1 MLTSKMEE
9 PDGGFAQRVGLWRPV
24 LAYVDVV
31 DRISDKLG
39 TFSMYVSVILVA
51 IGFLNVILRYVGQWL
66 GIRLTSNMVIE
77 LQWYLF
83 AVIFLLAF
91 GYNLRHNI
99 NVRVDF
105 WFANQPQRRK
115 AWIDFVGH
123 IIALLPFCVLAL
135 WVSWDPIL
143 RSWGLGPDGII
154 DLGRWEVSPDPS
166 GLPRAPIKSL
176 IIVGFALLLLQ
187 AIAEMVKLTA
197 VLTGHEEY
205 AEIEEHVGPL
215 RIE

>member
-1 MLTSKMEE
+1 MSSRVDE
-9 PDGGFAQRVGLWRPV
+9 PEGGFAARIGAWRPV
-24 LAYVDVV
+24 LAFVDWM
-31 DRISDKLG
+31 DRVSDRLG
-39 TFSMYVSVILVA
+39 AFSMYVSIVLVGV
-51 IGFLNVILRYVGQWL
+51 GFLNVILRYVGQWL
-66 GIRLTSNMVIE
+66 GVRLTSNLVIE

-83 AVIFLLAF
+83 SIIFLLAF

-123 IIALLPFCVLAL
+123 VVGLLPFCILAL

-143 RSWGLGPDGII
+143 RSWGLGPDGVI
-154 DLGRWEVSPDPS
+154 DLGRWEQSPDPS

-176 IIVGFALLLLQ
+176 ILVGFGLLLAQ
-187 AIAEMVKLTA
+187 AIAEMAKLVA
-197 VLTGHEEY
+197 ILTGHEEY
-205 AEIEEHVGPL
+205 AEIEEHEAPL

>member
-1 MLTSKMEE
+1 MEAPE
-9 PDGGFAQRVGLWRPV
+9 GGFADRVGLWRPV
-24 LAYVDVV
+24 LAYVDIV
-31 DRISDKLG
+31 DRISDRLG
-39 TFSMYVSVILVA
+39 AFSMYVSILLVA

-83 AVIFLLAF
+83 AVIFLFAF

-105 WFANQPQRRK
+105 WFANQSQRRK

-176 IIVGFALLLLQ
+176 IIVGFGLLLLQ
-187 AIAEMVKLTA
+187 GIAEMAKLTA
-197 VLTGHEEY
+197 ILTGHEEY
-205 AEIEEHVGPL
+205 AEIEEHDAPL

>member
-1 MLTSKMEE
+1 MTQRMDT
-9 PDGGFAQRVGLWRPV
+9 PDGGFADRIGGWRPI
-24 LAYVDVV
+24 LAYVDFI

-39 TFSMYVSVILVA
+39 SFSTVLSIILVA

-77 LQWYLF
+77 LQWYFF
-83 AVIFLLAF
+83 ATIFLLAF
-91 GYNLRHNI
+91 GYNMRHNV

-105 WFANQPQRRK
+105 WFATQPQRRK

-123 IIALLPFCVLAL
+123 IVALLPFCILAL
-135 WVSWDPIL
+135 WVAWDPVL
-143 RSWGLGPDGII
+143 RSWGLGPDGVI
-154 DLGRWEVSPDPS
+154 DLGRWEVSPDPE

-176 IIVGFALLLLQ
+176 ILVGFGLLFLQ
-187 AIAEMVKLTA
+187 ALAEMAKLVA
-197 VLTGHEEY
+197 ILTGHEEY
-205 AEIEEHVGPL
+205 AEIEEHDAPL

>member
-1 MLTSKMEE
+1 MSSRVDE
-9 PDGGFAQRVGLWRPV
+9 PEGGFADRAGAWRPV
-24 LAYVDVV
+24 LAYVDLM
-31 DRISDKLG
+31 DRVSDRLG
-39 TFSMYVSVILVA
+39 TFSMYISIILVGV
-51 IGFLNVILRYVGQWL
+51 GFLNVILRYIGQWL
-66 GIRLTSNMVIE
+66 GFRLTSNLVIE

-83 AVIFLLAF
+83 SIIFLLAF

-123 IIALLPFCVLAL
+123 VIGLFPFCILAL
-135 WVSWDPIL
+135 WVAWDPIL
-143 RSWGLGPDGII
+143 RSWGLGPDGVI

-176 IIVGFALLLLQ
+176 IIVGFGLLLLQ
-187 AIAEMVKLTA
+187 AVAELAKLIAI
-197 VLTGHEEY
+197 LTGHEEY
-205 AEIEEHVGPL
+205 AEIEEHEAPL